1 MDAITVN
8 QAKQNLHGLIE
19 QVIANAEPT
28 TICDDKG
35 QKVVILSLDEFNSW
49 QETLYLL
56 SNPANADHLRKSI
69 EEDKSGEAIERE
81 LIESSKSPQN
91 IC

>member
-1 MDAITVN
+1 MDAITIN
-8 QAKQNLHGLIE
+8 QAKQNIDGLIE
-19 QVIANAEPT
+19 QVIADAEPT
-28 TICDDKG
+28 IICGDKG

-69 EEDKSGEAIERE
+69 KEDLSGKAIDRE
-81 LIESSKSPQN
+81 LIEL
-91 IC
+91 